1 MASLLSCSPSPSP
14 QQGFTKLNVDGCS
27 FDSDHRAGFGCLLTD
42 DCGGWLVGIS
52 GFLGNTSILYAELF
66 AVERGL
72 LLAWDWGI
80 RKLRCHSD
88 SLMAVTLVSDDL
100 DYHHQYAGLLADIQ
114 NLLRRDWEVQVQ
126 HTLRDMNSC
135 ADLLAKKGARDD
147 DALKVWLL
155 PPLPMKCLMIDD
167 SMDVPCVYDYTG
179 TNNAVSSSTS
189 SSTELLDEDTENLDD
204 SDAKNA
210 KMQARIEQ
218 ECTQAL
224 IPQMIS
230 IHLGSSSPSRHEPG
244 TVSWEF
250 MQDGFTKL
258 NVEGSL
264 CESHNQAGF
273 GCLLKDDCGDWI
285 VGISGFL
292 GNVSI
297 LYAELVAL
305 KRGLLLAWDW
315 GIRKLLCHSDSLMVV
330 SLASDDLDYHHQYA
344 GLVADIQNLLGRDW
358 EVHVERTPSKG
369 LSSADWLAKQGAND
383 VDALKIWLLPPLPM
397 NCSLTDNDSMD
408 VPCVYDFTGTYE
420 ASSSSTSLITNLL
433 DEDIENLDVLC
444 LDDLE
449 LTEAKNA
456 IMQAR
461 MEEELIEAQLAQDE
475 PRIVCWV
482 CPPQGFAKLNV
493 DGSFYEKHHRAGF
506 GCLLRDDCGTWVVGI
521 SGFLGN
527 SSILHAELAAVE
539 RGLLLAWDWGIRKLI
554 CHSDS
559 MTVVSLVSN
568 GGNHDRHQFA
578 ALLANI
584 QELLR
589 RDWVVQV
596 EHTLREGNSCADWLA
611 KDGAKDDA
619 ALKVWLLA
627 PPSMGDILMDDF
639 MGVPSLRP
647 SNQKT
652 VSKLERAVRAK
663 LRGKK

>member
-1 MASLLSCSPSPSP
+1 MASLLSCSSLPSPR
-14 QQGFTKLNVDGCS
+14 QGFTKLNVNGWS
-27 FDSDHRAGFGCLLTD
+27 FDTDHRAGFGCHLTD

-80 RKLRCHSD
+80 R
-88 SLMAVTLVSDDL
+88 
-100 DYHHQYAGLLADIQ
+100 
-114 NLLRRDWEVQVQ
+114 RDWEVQVQ
-126 HTLRDMNSC
+126 HTLRGMNSC

-155 PPLPMKCLMIDD
+155 PPLPMKCLMIND

-179 TNNAVSSSTS
+179 TSNAVSSSTS
-189 SSTELLDEDTENLDD
+189 SSTEPLDEDTKNLDYD
-204 SDAKNA
+204 SDAKNS
-210 KMQARIEQ
+210 KMQARTE
-218 ECTQAL
+218 EELAQAL
-224 IPQMIS
+224 TSQVAS
-230 IHLGSSSPSRHEPG
+230 SHLGSSSPSRLEPG

-250 MQDGFTKL
+250 TPEGFTKL

-264 CESHNQAGF
+264 CESHDRAGF
-273 GCLLKDDCGDWI
+273 GCLLKDDCGAWI

-297 LYAELVAL
+297 LYAELIAL
-305 KRGLLLAWDW
+305 KRGLILAWDW
-315 GIRKLLCHSDSLMVV
+315 GIRMLLCHSDSLMVV
-330 SLASDDLDYHHQYA
+330 SLVSGDLDYQHEYA
-344 GLVADIQNLLGRDW
+344 GLVADIQNLLERDW

-369 LSSADWLAKQGAND
+369 VSSADWLAKQGAND

-397 NCSLTDNDSMD
+397 NFSLMGEDSMD

-420 ASSSSTSLITNLL
+420 AGTSLIISSP
-433 DEDIENLDVLC
+433 DEDTENPDY
-444 LDDLE
+444 DLE
-449 LTEAKNA
+449 LIEAKNA

-461 MEEELIEAQLAQDE
+461 MEEELIQAQLAQDE

-493 DGSFYEKHHRAGF
+493 DGSFYEKQQKAGF

-521 SGFLGN
+521 SGFLEN

-578 ALLANI
+578 GLLANI
-584 QELLR
+584 QELLQ
-589 RDWVVQV
+589 RDWQVQV

-611 KDGAKDDA
+611 KDGAKDDVV
-619 ALKVWLLA
+619 LKVWLLA
-627 PPSMGDILMDDF
+627 PPSMGDLLMDDF

-652 VSKLERAVRAK
+652 VSKLERAVRAR
-663 LRGKK
+663 LRGKR

>member
-1 MASLLSCSPSPSP
+1 MASLLSCSSLPSPR
-14 QQGFTKLNVDGCS
+14 QGFTKLNVNGWS
-27 FDSDHRAGFGCLLTD
+27 FDTDHRAGFGCHLTD

-80 RKLRCHSD
+80 RKLLCHSD
-88 SLMAVTLVSDDL
+88 SLMAVTLVSDNL
-100 DYHHQYAGLLADIQ
+100 DYHHQYAGLMADIQ
-114 NLLRRDWEVQVQ
+114 NLLGRDWEVQVQ
-126 HTLRDMNSC
+126 HTLRGMNSC

-155 PPLPMKCLMIDD
+155 PPLPMKCLMIND

-179 TNNAVSSSTS
+179 TSNAVSSSTS
-189 SSTELLDEDTENLDD
+189 SSTEPLDEDTKNLDYD
-204 SDAKNA
+204 SDAKNS
-210 KMQARIEQ
+210 KMQARTE
-218 ECTQAL
+218 EELAQAL
-224 IPQMIS
+224 TSQVAS
-230 IHLGSSSPSRHEPG
+230 SHLGSSSPSRLEPG

-250 MQDGFTKL
+250 TPEGFTKL

-264 CESHNQAGF
+264 CESHDRAGF
-273 GCLLKDDCGDWI
+273 GCLLKDDCGAWI

-297 LYAELVAL
+297 LYAELIAL
-305 KRGLLLAWDW
+305 KRGLILAWDW
-315 GIRKLLCHSDSLMVV
+315 GIRMLLCHSDSLMVV
-330 SLASDDLDYHHQYA
+330 SLVSGDLDYQHEYA
-344 GLVADIQNLLGRDW
+344 GLVADIQNLLERDW

-369 LSSADWLAKQGAND
+369 VSSADWLAKQGAND

-397 NCSLTDNDSMD
+397 NFSLMGEDSMD

-420 ASSSSTSLITNLL
+420 AGTSLIISSP
-433 DEDIENLDVLC
+433 DEDTENPDY
-444 LDDLE
+444 DLE
-449 LTEAKNA
+449 LIEAKNA

-461 MEEELIEAQLAQDE
+461 MEEELIQAQLAQDE

-493 DGSFYEKHHRAGF
+493 DGSFYEKQQKAGF

-521 SGFLGN
+521 SGFLEN

-578 ALLANI
+578 GLLANI
-584 QELLR
+584 QELLQ
-589 RDWVVQV
+589 RDWQVQV

-611 KDGAKDDA
+611 KDGAKDDVV
-619 ALKVWLLA
+619 LKVWLLA
-627 PPSMGDILMDDF
+627 PPSMGDLLMDDF

-652 VSKLERAVRAK
+652 VSKLERAVRAR
-663 LRGKK
+663 LRGKR

>member
-1 MASLLSCSPSPSP
+1 MASLLSCSSLPSPR
-14 QQGFTKLNVDGCS
+14 QGFTKLNVNGWSSDT
-27 FDSDHRAGFGCLLTD
+27 DHRAGFGCHLTD

-80 RKLRCHSD
+80 R
-88 SLMAVTLVSDDL
+88 
-100 DYHHQYAGLLADIQ
+100 
-114 NLLRRDWEVQVQ
+114 RDWEVQVQ
-126 HTLRDMNSC
+126 HTLRGMNSC

-155 PPLPMKCLMIDD
+155 PPLPMKCLMINDA
-167 SMDVPCVYDYTG
+167 MDVPCVYDYTG

-189 SSTELLDEDTENLDD
+189 SSTEPLDENTKNLDYD
-204 SDAKNA
+204 SDAKNS
-210 KMQARIEQ
+210 KMQVRIE
-218 ECTQAL
+218 EELTQAL
-224 IPQMIS
+224 TSRMAS

-250 MQDGFTKL
+250 TPEGFTKL

-264 CESHNQAGF
+264 CESHDRAGF
-273 GCLLKDDCGDWI
+273 GCLLKDDCGAWI

-297 LYAELVAL
+297 LYAELIAL
-305 KRGLLLAWDW
+305 KRGLILAWDW
-315 GIRKLLCHSDSLMVV
+315 GIRMLLCHSDSLMVV
-330 SLASDDLDYHHQYA
+330 SLVSRDLDYHHEYA
-344 GLVADIQNLLGRDW
+344 GLVADIQNLLERDW

-369 LSSADWLAKQGAND
+369 VSSADWLAKQGAND

-397 NCSLTDNDSMD
+397 NFSLMGEDSMD
-408 VPCVYDFTGTYE
+408 VPCVYDFTGKYE
-420 ASSSSTSLITNLL
+420 AGTSLIISST
-433 DEDIENLDVLC
+433 DEDTENPDY
-444 LDDLE
+444 DLE
-449 LTEAKNA
+449 LIEAKNA

-461 MEEELIEAQLAQDE
+461 MEEELIQAQLAQDE

-493 DGSFYEKHHRAGF
+493 DGSFYEKQQKAGF

-521 SGFLGN
+521 SGFLEN
-527 SSILHAELAAVE
+527 SSTLHAELAAVE

-578 ALLANI
+578 GLLANI
-584 QELLR
+584 QELLQ
-589 RDWVVQV
+589 RDWQVQV

-611 KDGAKDDA
+611 KDGAKDDVV
-619 ALKVWLLA
+619 LKVWLLA
-627 PPSMGDILMDDF
+627 PPSMGDLLMDDF

-652 VSKLERAVRAK
+652 VSKLERAVHAR
-663 LRGKK
+663 LRGKR